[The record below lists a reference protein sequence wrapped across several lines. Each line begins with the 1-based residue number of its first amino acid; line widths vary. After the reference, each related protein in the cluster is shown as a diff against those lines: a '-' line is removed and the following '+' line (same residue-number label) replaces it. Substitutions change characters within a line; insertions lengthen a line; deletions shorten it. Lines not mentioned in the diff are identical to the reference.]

1 MKIKLIVL
9 ALIFNLSHLVYFSQL
24 NNNLIV
30 KSDDSVDFFIFVD
43 DILQN
48 SYAFDNIKLSGYDK
62 ASMKLKIYIPDS
74 SKQIIEKSIYFE
86 QTNRETSAKLIFSS
100 GEYKFRFTG
109 DVPIGVN
116 AMDTTQ
122 LIVPY
127 HTSSLFLDSLFL
139 TDSTH
144 FSDTTFH
151 NLAKSESYSGKIG
164 CSGPLNS
171 TAQLFENI
179 NKEYFSSNK
188 LALAKKELPKGCF
201 TVNEIKKIISLFEY
215 DDQKL
220 ELSMLSFN
228 YIYDVENFKKL
239 ENLFLLQSSLDKFY
253 AFINENVQLDKN

>member
-30 KSDDSVDFFIFVD
+30 KSDDSVDFFIFID

-48 SYAFDNIKLSGYDK
+48 S
-62 ASMKLKIYIPDS
+62 
-74 SKQIIEKSIYFE
+74 E
-86 QTNRETSAKLIFSS
+86 QTNRETSAKLILSG

-144 FSDTTFH
+144 FSDTTFQD
-151 NLAKSESYSGKIG
+151 LAKSESYSGKIG
-164 CSGPLNS
+164 CSGPIKS
-171 TAQLFENI
+171 TDELFEISPHNS
-179 NKEYFSSNK
+179 Y
-188 LALAKKELPKGCF
+188 LATFAKRM
-201 TVNEIKKIISLFEY
+201 
-215 DDQKL
+215 D
-220 ELSMLSFN
+220 
-228 YIYDVENFKKL
+228 
-239 ENLFLLQSSLDKFY
+239 
-253 AFINENVQLDKN
+253 

>member
-30 KSDDSVDFFIFVD
+30 KSDDSVDFSFID

-86 QTNRETSAKLIFSS
+86 QTNRETSTKLILSR

-139 TDSTH
+139 SDSTH
-144 FSDTTFH
+144 FSDTTFQD
-151 NLAKSESYSGKIG
+151 LAKSESV
-164 CSGPLNS
+164 
-171 TAQLFENI
+171 FW
-179 NKEYFSSNK
+179 
-188 LALAKKELPKGCF
+188 
-201 TVNEIKKIISLFEY
+201 
-215 DDQKL
+215 
-220 ELSMLSFN
+220 
-228 YIYDVENFKKL
+228 
-239 ENLFLLQSSLDKFY
+239 
-253 AFINENVQLDKN
+253 KNWL